1 MEYIVSRNYK
11 ISTDVFES
19 NVFFNIWIKKMWPYD
34 DAKIGD
40 TIYWYDRMTNKINY
54 QCKIVKLKKFKY
66 SSKNELLDGLVKFFG
81 HLQAPDYLKK
91 KASKGYCLCYKIGKA
106 VKVDFY
112 RPAGIFLPQLGWLK
126 VDDEIKSTWLNRNQ
140 FKIADEKSLNRIG
153 NRDVVRK
160 AKEKCD
166 YRCQFPNC
174 GIRIKT
180 KNGYYA
186 EAAHIV
192 PVRDSGKTKAE
203 NLIVLCPN
211 HHKEFDLGEL
221 EITQYDKKS
230 VCGVLNGKKFKINLE
245 K

>member
-19 NVFFNIWIKKMWPYD
+19 NVFFNIWTKKMWPYN

-40 TIYWYDRMTNKINY
+40 AIYWYDRMTNKINY
-54 QCKIVKLKKFKY
+54 RCKIIKLKKFEY
-66 SSKNELLDGLVKFFG
+66 SNKTALLDGLVGFFG
-81 HLQAPDYLKK
+81 HLQAQDYLKK
-91 KASKGYCLCYKIGKA
+91 KASRGYCLCYKIGRA
-106 VKVDFY
+106 VKVDLY

-126 VDDEIKSTWLNRNQ
+126 VDDKIKSTWLNPNHI
-140 FKIADEKSLNRIG
+140 KIADEKSLNRIG
-153 NRDVVRK
+153 NRDVVLE
-160 AKEKCD
+160 AKEKCG
-166 YRCQFPNC
+166 YHCQFPEC

-221 EITQYDKKS
+221 KISRYDKKS
-230 VCGVLNGKKFKINLE
+230 VCGTLNGKSFKINL